1 MGGPTLPESDPRE
14 NAHKGNRQI
23 WGNEEFSQFKEATG
37 RTFQVKETAQIKEKR
52 IIKREYV
59 QDWFK
64 KKQTKWKMTVGDN
77 GGREWPG
84 PSCLRKA
91 DPGG

>member
-14 NAHKGNRQI
+14 NAHQGNRQI
-23 WGNEEFSQFKEATG
+23 WGNEEFSQLKEATG
-37 RTFQVKETAQIKEKR
+37 RTFQVKETAQIKENR
-52 IIKREYV
+52 IIKMEYV

-64 KKQTKWKMTVGDN
+64 KKQTKWKMTVGN
-77 GGREWPG
+77 NRGREWLG

-91 DPGG
+91 DP